1 MSQQFN
7 VSPDN
12 LWMAMDYTPTSKTVV
27 NWRLHSL
34 TWDRDRTPIEG
45 SGIAFQNHL
54 FAGRSA
60 R

>member
-27 NWRLHSL
+27 NRPTLRRLF
-34 TWDRDRTPIEG
+34 
-45 SGIAFQNHL
+45 AFQQL
-54 FAGRSA
+54 RSKPLPLTDRSGRHTA
-60 R
+60 

>member
-27 NWRLHSL
+27 NRRLRVLTTVSL
-34 TWDRDRTPIEG
+34 T
-45 SGIAFQNHL
+45 GI
-54 FAGRSA
+54 FANYRA
-60 R
+60 L

>member
-27 NWRLHSL
+27 NRRLHTIVHL
-34 TWDRDRTPIEG
+34 TQHGTGENI
-45 SGIAFQNHL
+45 GIAVT
-54 FAGRSA
+54 GIPVDK
-60 R
+60 